1 MKTFSK
7 RNAAIDPLKSLGI
20 AALLAVGLT
29 LFAKPP
35 PRGED
40 WGSIQFANLGD
51 EPRATGVATLTG
63 VNWTSLSHYDYEYLW
78 MAYQGTL
85 TVECQ
90 NLTPG
95 ARYSTPAG
103 TFKADRRG
111 RGKVTGDV
119 SFVIVWE
126 ISWWG
131 SSTMLLGDLVAPYVV
146 EVVRLNP
153 EGSSTPA
160 LSGSFVPPQ

>member
-1 MKTFSK
+1 MKALTIK
-7 RNAAIDPLKSLGI
+7 GNGVPLLQRLGVAAFLV
-20 AALLAVGLT
+20 VGLS

-51 EPRATGVATLTG
+51 EPWAVGVATLTG
-63 VNWTSLSHYDYEYLW
+63 VNWTSLSHYDENYLW

-95 ARYSTPAG
+95 ARYSTPAA

-119 SFVIVWE
+119 SFVVWSAE
-126 ISWWG
+126 SVG
-131 SSTMLLGDLVAPYVV
+131 EFRFG
-146 EVVRLNP
+146 
-153 EGSSTPA
+153 
-160 LSGSFVPPQ
+160 

>member
-1 MKTFSK
+1 MKTSTNSGNTGPF
-7 RNAAIDPLKSLGI
+7 LKWLII
-20 AALLAVGLT
+20 AAFLVVGPS

-40 WGSIQFANLGD
+40 WGGIQLANTGD
-51 EPRATGVATLTG
+51 EPRAVGVATLTG
-63 VNWTSLSHYDYEYLW
+63 VNWTSLSHYDYDYLW

-103 TFKADRRG
+103 TFKADRNG

-119 SFVIVWE
+119 SFIIVWE
-126 ISWWG
+126 IFWWG

-146 EVVRLNP
+146 EVVRFNP
-153 EGSSTPA
+153 DGSSTPA